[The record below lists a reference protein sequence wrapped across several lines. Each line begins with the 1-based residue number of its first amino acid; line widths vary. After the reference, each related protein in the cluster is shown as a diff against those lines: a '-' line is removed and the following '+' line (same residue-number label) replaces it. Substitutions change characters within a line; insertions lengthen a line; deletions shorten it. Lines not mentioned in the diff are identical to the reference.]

1 MEEPDGGNPSMA
13 ESLAYRVI
21 LEPDEDTLR
30 CIIPAFPSIFTFG
43 TNREHALA
51 MAKEAIELNL
61 EVLRERGLPIPEPDA
76 DVPMLIERVA
86 IEPAA

>member
-1 MEEPDGGNPSMA
+1 MA
-13 ESLAYRVI
+13 DSPAYRVI
-21 LEPDEDTLR
+21 LEPDDGTLR

-43 TNREHALA
+43 TNREHAIE
-51 MAKEAIELNL
+51 MAKEAIGLEL